1 MFLVFL
7 KTENA
12 FSQCNLLCNT
22 DFENNQ
28 VTASVGIV
36 DAALVPCW
44 GTTASDNKIEVWH
57 TGFNGV
63 PSYSGS
69 QFIELN
75 AFMVSTLYQDFITV
89 PGTLITASFAHRGRA
104 GTDVMSV
111 EIGPVGGPYTLLG
124 TYTDGNTAWGYYTAN
139 YTVPTG
145 LGNNFTLRF
154 NSVSASGG
162 NPAIGNFLDAIS
174 VNLPSSS
181 TLSLTSTPASCSG
194 INDGTAQVSVTGGAT
209 PFSYTWS
216 PSGGNSANATGL
228 SAGIYSVNVSESNG
242 CAATGTV
249 TVGSGGTLTL
259 TATSQS
265 VSCFG
270 GNDGSAQV
278 SVNGGNAPYTYT
290 WTPTGLN
297 TATITSLSS
306 GIYTVNVST
315 ANGCSS
321 TKTVSVIQGVALN
334 TTLTSQSVSCLGAS
348 DGSVQVTVNGGLAP
362 YSYTWSPSGI
372 NTATASALASGI
384 YTVNISTANGC
395 AISKTV
401 TVGQGNSLNL
411 TATSQSVSCFGASDG
426 SAQVTVIGGT
436 APFSYTWSP
445 IALNTPTINGISSG
459 TYTVNVSSVNGCLG
473 TKTISVAQGAPLNIT
488 VSSQSVSCLGAT
500 DGSVQ
505 ATANGGVGPYSYT
518 WTPSGLNTAS
528 LTGLAA
534 GNYTVQ
540 SISSNGCSGSQSVS
554 VLPGLPLNV
563 SVTSKNVS
571 CFGLSDG
578 NAQVTVNSGL
588 APYTYSW
595 SPLGLTTASVSGL
608 TAGSYSVQVASA
620 NGCLGTQTV
629 VINPALPISVSVNT
643 QSISCAGSVNGGASV
658 LVTGG
663 LSPYSYTWTPTGINT
678 STISGLSQGTYT
690 CFISDFNLCTSSVT
704 IVINTVPSPTVSAN
718 SSTVCAGSPAILY
731 AIGAVS
737 YTWIPGNT
745 STQVFS
751 TSPLITTTYTLI
763 GVNQFGCTDSAFTTV
778 LVNPLPTVFAGNDT
792 TVNMDELITLTGSGS
807 DLYGWIPSGN
817 NAALFCN
824 YCHEI
829 TENPQYNTCYV
840 LEAINSFNCK
850 NWDTVCVT
858 VTQDW
863 NIYIP
868 NAFTPNKNDI
878 NDVFFP
884 VGYGI
889 SEIEL
894 MIFDRWGEMIF
905 KSDDKAKGW
914 DGTYKNT
921 LCKQDVYVYIVNFKT
936 MSYQEEKRIGRV
948 TLLR

>member
-1 MFLVFL
+1 MYSFFNNRIVYSLIILFLVFL
-7 KTENA
+7 KTEKA

-44 GTTASDNKIEVWH
+44 GTTASDNNIEVWH

-145 LGNNFTLRF
+145 VGNNFSLRF
-154 NSVSASGG
+154 NSISAAGG

-181 TLSLTSTPASCSG
+181 TLSFTSTPVSCG
-194 INDGTAQVSVTGGAT
+194 GTNDGTAQVLVTGGAS

-216 PSGGNSANATGL
+216 PSGGNLPNATGL
-228 SAGIYSVNVSESNG
+228 SVGVYSVSVTESNG
-242 CAATGTV
+242 CAKTGTV
-249 TVGSGGTLTL
+249 SVSSAGSMSLTVS
-259 TATSQS
+259 SQS

-278 SVNGGNAPYTYT
+278 SVTGGTAPYSYT

-297 TATITSLSS
+297 TAI
-306 GIYTVNVST
+306 
-315 ANGCSS
+315 
-321 TKTVSVIQGVALN
+321 
-334 TTLTSQSVSCLGAS
+334 
-348 DGSVQVTVNGGLAP
+348 
-362 YSYTWSPSGI
+362 
-372 NTATASALASGI
+372 
-384 YTVNISTANGC
+384 
-395 AISKTV
+395 
-401 TVGQGNSLNL
+401 
-411 TATSQSVSCFGASDG
+411 
-426 SAQVTVIGGT
+426 
-436 APFSYTWSP
+436 
-445 IALNTPTINGISSG
+445 INGISSG
-459 TYTVNVSSVNGCLG
+459 TYTVNVISANGCLG
-473 TKTISVAQGAPLNIT
+473 TKTISVVQGAPLNIT
-488 VSSQSVSCLGAT
+488 VSSQSVSCLGST
-500 DGSVQ
+500 DGNVQ
-505 ATANGGVGPYSYT
+505 ATVNGGVGPYSFT
-518 WTPSGLNTAS
+518 WSPSGLNTSS

-534 GNYTVQ
+534 GNYTIQ
-540 SISSNGCSGSQSVS
+540 SISSNGCSGSQSVT

-563 SVTSKNVS
+563 SITSKNVS

-578 NAQVTVNSGL
+578 NAHAIVNNGV

-595 SPLGLTTASVSGL
+595 TPLSLNTASISGL
-608 TAGSYSVQVASA
+608 SSGSYSVQVTSI

-629 VINPALPISVSVNT
+629 FISTALPINVSVNT
-643 QSISCAGSVNGGASV
+643 QSISCAGALNGGANV
-658 LVTGG
+658 IVTGG
-663 LSPYSYTWTPTGINT
+663 LSPYSYTWSPTGINT

-690 CFISDFNLCTSSVT
+690 CFINDFNLCSSSITV
-704 IVINTVPSPTVSAN
+704 VVNTVPSPTVSAN
-718 SSTVCAGSPAILY
+718 SSTVCAGNPAHLY
-731 AIGAVS
+731 ASGALS
-737 YTWIPGNT
+737 YTWIPENVSG
-745 STQVFS
+745 QVLNV
-751 TSPLITTTYTLI
+751 SPLITSSYTLI
-763 GVNQFGCTDSAFTTV
+763 GVNQFGCPDSAFISV
-778 LVNPLPTVFAGNDT
+778 FVNPLPTVFAGNDT
-792 TVNMDELITLTGSGS
+792 TVNMDEPITLTGTGS
-807 DLYGWIPSGN
+807 DLYGWIPIGN
-817 NAALFCN
+817 NAPLFCN

-840 LEAINSFNCK
+840 LEATNSFNCK

-868 NAFTPNKNDI
+868 NAFTPNKNGI

-889 SEIEL
+889 SDIEL
-894 MIFDRWGEMIF
+894 MIFDRWGELIF
-905 KSDDKAKGW
+905 KSDDKTKGW
-914 DGTYKNT
+914 DGTCKNV
-921 LCKQDVYVYIVNFKT
+921 LCKQDVYVYKVNFKT
-936 MSYQEEKRIGRV
+936 MSYHEEQRIGRV
-948 TLLR
+948 TLLK